1 MMNKKL
7 YKNLSS
13 LYFTTWTLIILILW
27 FVWGILLAE
36 SENFAGAFKLMN
48 SLLVRDWL
56 ELPQKGLFLIKFWFT
71 GLCLIMVL
79 LGVNLVFCTCTKFF
93 KIIRKKFTGPRFFML
108 MVHILFGLVALCHF
122 AGFMTGYRYEKI
134 RLAKGEIFTFENGFK
149 VKLNKIHFMD
159 NPEVLKKARK
169 EFTGKE
175 FHYRLNYAEVTLSYQ
190 DKHLKT
196 GRIYLLKPMQSHKI
210 QITLNKFRLI
220 ASAGKKINQKPDYN
234 QTHRAGHNFDHKQ
247 LFDHELGVV
256 LTVTKN
262 PVMGIFMLT
271 YALMIIGIFIHM
283 IITWRRV

>member
-1 MMNKKL
+1 MMKKKL
-7 YKNLSS
+7 YKILSS
-13 LYFTTWTLIILILW
+13 LHLATWTLIILILW
-27 FVWGILLAE
+27 FTWGILLAE
-36 SENFAGAFKLMN
+36 SENFAGGFKLMN
-48 SLLVRDWL
+48 SMLVRDWL
-56 ELPQKGLFLIKFWFT
+56 GLPQKGLFLLKFWFT

-79 LGVNLVFCTCTKFF
+79 LGVNLIFCTCTKFF
-93 KIIRKKFTGPRFFML
+93 KIIRRKFTGPRFFML
-108 MVHILFGLVALCHF
+108 MVHILFGVVALGHF

-134 RLAKGEIFTFENGFK
+134 RLAKGEIFAFENGFK

-190 DKHLKT
+190 DKELKT
-196 GRIYLLKPMQSHKI
+196 DRIYLLKPMQSHKI
-210 QITLNKFRLI
+210 QITLNKFRLL
-220 ASAGKKINQKPDYN
+220 ASSGKKNNLKPDYN
-234 QTHRAGHNFDHKQ
+234 RTNRPGHN
-247 LFDHELGVV
+247 FDHELGVV

-271 YALMIIGIFIHM
+271 YALMIMGIFIHM